1 LERAEPQ
8 IDRAFLSFLAN
19 AYQLKEISDYRI
31 GPRAIITMAEADITM
46 AEADDAVE
54 NAVRFIDRIAA
65 LLAKRAPQ
73 DTQ

>member
-1 LERAEPQ
+1 M
-8 IDRAFLSFLAN
+8 SFLAN
-19 AYQLKEISDYRI
+19 AYQLKEISDYCV
-31 GPRAIITMAEADITM
+31 GPRAIITM

-65 LLAKRAPQ
+65 LLAEPAPQ